1 MGWTAPRTVTLV
13 ALRLGPAAPGAGIA
27 AGRGG
32 EAIEEGGRAERAAD
46 RFRCP
51 ERRDR
56 LGPDRRIQKVDEAAA
71 AAVDER
77 RDADEAVV
85 PAFAMRPCARPAPVL
100 GPRDEFCPDRVQR
113 HIARRRHQ
121 MLLVHGG
128 RTEARLE
135 EMARDP
141 QPRVDDRGIAPMR
154 LAERPSQRLLA
165 VGDEN
170 EVDVVWHQA
179 IGPAGDALPA
189 ALARQQIAIKLIVVI
204 AEKHSLAP
212 VAALRDMM
220 GKAGDDEAGDA
231 GHGGA
236 RRTEQAETIGRV
248 EGLSKVSP
256 KSPKSPDGVWKAGLD
271 RCRFAATVRAM
282 RLAAKQRATPH
293 PALRAPFPSRAGEGT
308 RAAILDV
315 GIS

>member
-1 MGWTAPRTVTLV
+1 
-13 ALRLGPAAPGAGIA
+13 
-27 AGRGG
+27 
-32 EAIEEGGRAERAAD
+32 
-46 RFRCP
+46 
-51 ERRDR
+51 
-56 LGPDRRIQKVDEAAA
+56 
-71 AAVDER
+71 
-77 RDADEAVV
+77 
-85 PAFAMRPCARPAPVL
+85 
-100 GPRDEFCPDRVQR
+100 
-113 HIARRRHQ
+113 
-121 MLLVHGG
+121 
-128 RTEARLE
+128 
-135 EMARDP
+135 
-141 QPRVDDRGIAPMR
+141 
-154 LAERPSQRLLA
+154 
-165 VGDEN
+165 
-170 EVDVVWHQA
+170 VVWHQA

>member
-56 LGPDRRIQKVDEAAA
+56 LGP
-71 AAVDER
+71 
-77 RDADEAVV
+77 
-85 PAFAMRPCARPAPVL
+85 
-100 GPRDEFCPDRVQR
+100 RDESCPDRVQR
-113 HIARRRHQ
+113 DIARRRHQ

-189 ALARQQIAIKLIVVI
+189 ALARQQIAIEFIVVI
-204 AEKHSLAP
+204 AEKHPLAP

-220 GKAGDDEAGDA
+220 GKAGDDKAGDA

-236 RRTEQAETIGRV
+236 RRRENG
-248 EGLSKVSP
+248 
-256 KSPKSPDGVWKAGLD
+256 
-271 RCRFAATVRAM
+271 
-282 RLAAKQRATPH
+282 
-293 PALRAPFPSRAGEGT
+293 
-308 RAAILDV
+308 
-315 GIS
+315 